1 MKNISLIKKND
12 TEEWVQQQGYLFL
25 FCLSVC
31 FIGISLAI
39 SSPKEMATGLKSI
52 LFSPAVLLTDYSV
65 VGCNGSAFFNSGFLM
80 LFCTSLLKIHQ
91 RKFCE
96 EMISAVFALGG
107 YAFFGKN
114 IYCLLPIMLGTFLY
128 AKIRREPFSKYIL
141 VGCFGG
147 ALSPVIGH
155 VSFSLGIE
163 APYNIMLAYLL
174 GAMIGFVLPPLT
186 THFFHFH
193 KGKSLYSVGFASGIV
208 GIILLNIFKVFSVE
222 PTANP
227 ITLVADSRFFQ
238 LCMLAVLSLI
248 LIVGLIIEGFDLS
261 EIKKFSR
268 ENGHRLTNQLTHC
281 GFGMIL
287 LNMAFVGFLLVG
299 VLAVM
304 NIPINGI
311 LFGTIMAVVGYSARG
326 MNVKS
331 IVPILLGASLILFLV
346 PDYSVNRI
354 EVIMALLFSIGLS
367 PITTN
372 HGCIWGF
379 VAGMFHLIVAPAIC
393 GFHGGLSLYNSGLA
407 SGLIA
412 GFLSPLIELAQQKNI
427 VRKSPLE

>member
-1 MKNISLIKKND
+1 MKNISMTKKND
-12 TEEWVQQQGYLFL
+12 AAWVQQQGYLFL
-25 FCLSVC
+25 FCLSLC

-39 SSPKEMATGLKSI
+39 SSPKEMITGLNTI

-65 VGCNGSAFFNSGFLM
+65 VGNNGSAFFNSGFLM
-80 LFCTSLLKIHQ
+80 LFCTFLLKIHR

-114 IYCLLPIMLGTFLY
+114 IYCLLPIILGTFLY
-128 AKIRREPFSKYIL
+128 AKIRKEPFSEYIL
-141 VGCFGG
+141 VGFFGG

-163 APYNIMLAYLL
+163 APYNFMLAYVL
-174 GAMIGFVLPPLT
+174 GALIGFVLPPLT

-193 KGKSLYSVGFASGIV
+193 KGNSLYSVGFASGIV

-222 PTANP
+222 PTAIP
-227 ITLVADSRFFQ
+227 MTLVADSRFFQ
-238 LCMLAVLSLI
+238 FCLVAILSFILI
-248 LIVGLIIEGFDLS
+248 LGLIIEGFDLS
-261 EIKKFSR
+261 EIRKFSR
-268 ENGHRLTNQLTHC
+268 EDGHRVSNQLTHC

-287 LNMAFVGFLLVG
+287 LNMAFVGFLLVA
-299 VLAVM
+299 VLSLM
-304 NIPINGI
+304 QIPINGI
-311 LFGTIMAVVGYSARG
+311 LFGTTLAVVGYSARG

-331 IVPILLGASLILFLV
+331 IVPILLGAGLILFLV
-346 PDYSVNRI
+346 PDYSVDRI

-372 HGCIWGF
+372 HGWLWGF
-379 VAGMFHLIVAPAIC
+379 IAGMFHLIVAPAIC

-412 GFLSPLIELAQQKNI
+412 GFLAPIIDIAKQKK
-427 VRKSPLE
+427 RL